1 MNNPLKNIGPGAL
14 VAAAFIG
21 PGTVTVCTLAGVQF
35 GYELLWALLISIIAT
50 VVLQEMSA
58 RLGVVSQQGLST
70 AIRTELKSPLLKY
83 LAIILIL
90 SAIVVGNAAYEA
102 GNISGGIL
110 GLETLFNLSSVKE
123 NNGASV
129 NILSLLIGLIA
140 FVLLFIGNYKIIEK
154 VLVSLVVLMSV
165 TFVIT
170 AIMTKPDIG
179 ALVSGMLS
187 PRLDSDRLLMVIA
200 LVGTT
205 VVPYNLFLHAA
216 LVKERWKKPSDLAF
230 ARQDTYISIIFG
242 GVVSVAI
249 VICAAAVQTADIK
262 NASDLALGLEPLL
275 GVYAKYFLA
284 LGLFA
289 AGITSAITAP
299 LAAAYVTSNCLGWE
313 TNLKSFKFRAVW
325 FLILLLGV
333 IFSSLGIKSI
343 EIIKFAQITNGL
355 LLPVVAIFLL
365 WVMNKKNV
373 LGEYTNTLWQNILG
387 VVIVLFS
394 LFLGAKSLAKVMGM
408 Y

>member
-1 MNNPLKNIGPGAL
+1 
-14 VAAAFIG
+14 
-21 PGTVTVCTLAGVQF
+21 
-35 GYELLWALLISIIAT
+35 
-50 VVLQEMSA
+50 MSA

-110 GLETLFNLSSVKE
+110 GLETLFNLSSVE
-123 NNGASV
+123 ETGGITV

-179 ALVSGMLS
+179 ALVTGMVS

-249 VICAAAVQTADIK
+249 VICAAAVQTSEIK

-313 TNLKSFKFRAVW
+313 TSLKSFKFRAVW
-325 FLILLLGV
+325 IFILALGV
-333 IFSSLGIKSI
+333 VFSSLGIKSI

-373 LGEYTNTLWQNILG
+373 LGVYTNTLWQNILG